1 MLPNKNRQELEDR
14 LIRISKILNDT
25 YKNKS
30 SEEYKMKGDITKST
44 YYPNIEKMIAD
55 LTTLRGYPKTD
66 ASDLNQVF
74 NTLHRPFFK
83 NMVKEYMAEPN
94 ERNTVFC
101 ALFTLGYRLLIGEL
115 SRIYTSTEATSKGIE
130 YKPDKVS
137 RRNDI
142 SKIIAIY
149 KGDLEAKI
157 NAEIRA
163 TSKAKNTIEES
174 YLEDVISMMYI
185 EEYLDEA
192 FGDDIYDESVKTMK
206 RETRDALRSDVVR
219 NAIGELVRS
228 KDIKHVNLDDY
239 DDYDE
244 DENGVKPVKEAISP
258 AEASKIAKAALT
270 GQGDSKWFDKLTD
283 KSPNQRRLSDI
294 LGDDDDD
301 ADGVK
306 PVEEARF
313 GRFREIRGDSPDM
326 ELPSLKNTRPPD
338 DESDYVMSKLPQIKG
353 QRPLFDD
360 SERPREID
368 GMEEPRLKRV
378 GEEAD
383 DASTTVDEPSISTAE
398 NNLDSSN
405 ENVQEGVVDAMEK
418 MAGRI
423 SDAADKIGPKVANIS
438 AWAAPIA
445 AGLGILA
452 SLFGRIAGFM
462 SGKNP
467 IAEINFYFTNKY
479 EKTISKF
486 NTVASNYFATKEAYD
501 EYMKI
506 PAAQRNKKVE
516 SRYIKN
522 MDKYNMRMKNL
533 EAQIEH
539 FNSRAKDDASAPVP
553 KPPKSE
559 PTPKS
564 PDTTGNG
571 GGNPP
576 KNDDDDF
583 NF

>member
-115 SRIYTSTEATSKGIE
+115 SRIYTSTEATSRGIE

-174 YLEDVISMMYI
+174 YLEDVIGMMYI
-185 EEYLDEA
+185 EEYLDEQ
-192 FGDDIYDESVKTMK
+192 FGETFYDEAKKIDKELARKAVGMLI
-206 RETRDALRSDVVR
+206 RDPKIAHVR
-219 NAIGELVRS
+219 
-228 KDIKHVNLDDY
+228 LDDY
-239 DDYDE
+239 DDDDNE
-244 DENGVKPVKEAISP
+244 DENGVKPVKEAISG
-258 AEASKIAKAALT
+258 AEASKMVKDALN

-283 KSPNQRRLSDI
+283 KCPNKILLSDI
-294 LGDDDDD
+294 HIPDDDDEN
-301 ADGVK
+301 GVE

-313 GRFREIRGDSPDM
+313 GRFSEIRGDSPGMETRGSRNSSSLASSPIFQDPRFKRPSDT
-326 ELPSLKNTRPPD
+326 ELPEIDYDRSLAKDDRFIRPRDD
-338 DESDYVMSKLPQIKG
+338 DE
-353 QRPLFDD
+353 
-360 SERPREID
+360 PRIV
-368 GMEEPRLKRV
+368 RV
-378 GEEAD
+378 GEGD

-398 NNLDSSN
+398 NNLDGSN

-445 AGLGILA
+445 AGLGIVA

-506 PAAQRNKKVE
+506 PSAQRNKKVE
-516 SRYIKN
+516 SNYIKN
-522 MDKYNMRMKNL
+522 MEKYNMKMKNL

-559 PTPKS
+559 PAPKS

-571 GGNPP
+571 GGNKP
-576 KNDDDDF
+576 KDDDDDF

>member
-83 NMVKEYMAEPN
+83 NMVKEYMTEPN

-115 SRIYTSTEATSKGIE
+115 SRIYTSTEATSRGIE

-206 RETRDALRSDVVR
+206 RATRDALRSDVVR
-219 NAIGELVRS
+219 NAIGELVKS
-228 KDIKHVNLDDY
+228 KDIKHVSLDDY
-239 DDYDE
+239 DDEADDE
-244 DENGVKPVKEAISP
+244 DGVKPVKESISP

-301 ADGVK
+301 ENGVE
-306 PVEEARF
+306 PVE
-313 GRFREIRGDSPDM
+313 
-326 ELPSLKNTRPPD
+326 
-338 DESDYVMSKLPQIKG
+338 
-353 QRPLFDD
+353 
-360 SERPREID
+360 
-368 GMEEPRLKRV
+368 
-378 GEEAD
+378 EEAD
-383 DASTTVDEPSISTAE
+383 DTETTVDEPSISTAE
-398 NNLDSSN
+398 NGVDSVQEAKSKKVEFQPETN
-405 ENVQEGVVDAMEK
+405 DTITRLMDTSKNQWTKDQWLKLCEEDDDDNDVRSTTECGDGTKPVQEGVSETMEK
-418 MAGRI
+418 VAGRI

-445 AGLGILA
+445 AGLGILS

-506 PAAQRNKKVE
+506 PTAQRNKKVE

-522 MDKYNMRMKNL
+522 MDKYNMKMKNL

-539 FNSRAKDDASAPVP
+539 FNSRAKSDASAPVP

-559 PTPKS
+559 PAPKS

>member
-115 SRIYTSTEATSKGIE
+115 SRIYTSTEATSRGIE

-174 YLEDVISMMYI
+174 YLEDVIGMMYI
-185 EEYLDEA
+185 EEYLDEQ
-192 FGDDIYDESVKTMK
+192 FGETFYDEAKKIDKELARKAVGMLI
-206 RETRDALRSDVVR
+206 RDPKIAHVR
-219 NAIGELVRS
+219 
-228 KDIKHVNLDDY
+228 LDDY
-239 DDYDE
+239 DDDDGE
-244 DENGVKPVKEAISP
+244 DENGVKPVKEAISG
-258 AEASKIAKAALT
+258 AEASKMVKDVLN
-270 GQGDSKWFDKLTD
+270 GQGDSNWFDKLTD
-283 KSPNQRRLSDI
+283 KCPNKILLSDI
-294 LGDDDDD
+294 HIPDDDDEN
-301 ADGVK
+301 GVE

-353 QRPLFDD
+353 HRPPFED

-398 NNLDSSN
+398 NDSGS

-445 AGLGILA
+445 AGLGIVA

-506 PAAQRNKKVE
+506 PSAQRNKKVE
-516 SRYIKN
+516 SNYIKN
-522 MDKYNMRMKNL
+522 MEKYNMKMKNL

-559 PTPKS
+559 PTPKT
-564 PDTTGNG
+564 PDTTGND
-571 GGNPP
+571 GGNKP
-576 KNDDDDF
+576 KDDDDDF

>member
-83 NMVKEYMAEPN
+83 NMVKEYMTEPN

-115 SRIYTSTEATSKGIE
+115 SRIYTSTEATSRGIE

-206 RETRDALRSDVVR
+206 RATRDALRSDVVR
-219 NAIGELVRS
+219 NAIGELVKS
-228 KDIKHVNLDDY
+228 KDIKHVSLDDY
-239 DDYDE
+239 DDEADDE
-244 DENGVKPVKEAISP
+244 DGVKPVKESISP

-301 ADGVK
+301 ENGVE
-306 PVEEARF
+306 PVE
-313 GRFREIRGDSPDM
+313 
-326 ELPSLKNTRPPD
+326 
-338 DESDYVMSKLPQIKG
+338 
-353 QRPLFDD
+353 
-360 SERPREID
+360 
-368 GMEEPRLKRV
+368 
-378 GEEAD
+378 EEAD
-383 DASTTVDEPSISTAE
+383 DTETTVDEPSISTAE
-398 NNLDSSN
+398 NGVDSVQEAKSKKVEFQPETN
-405 ENVQEGVVDAMEK
+405 DTITRLMDTSKNQWTKDQWLKLCEEDDDDNGVKSTTECGDDTKPVQEGVVDAMEK

-506 PAAQRNKKVE
+506 PTAQRNKKVE